1 MILMSRMEFYSRIIG
16 LLSHPHGKKIFSK
29 NYIWVTVGLKKA
41 KEMQEWQYFGQ
52 AWLKILMR
60 SFLAMKNAWNIR
72 ANNPRNPCKL
82 AMSLY
87 YPGRQLLEIFQNPKI
102 KIILW
107 SLIII
112 QSTLRHSNSRVKQ
125 VKMLFRVLWN
135 LFEAWIPPNTR
146 GWQHA
151 LQLQRNP

>member
-1 MILMSRMEFYSRIIG
+1 MYEMIFMSQMEFYSRIIG

-41 KEMQEWQYFGQ
+41 KP
-52 AWLKILMR
+52 WLKILMR
-60 SFLAMKNAWNIR
+60 WFPAVKNAWNIR

-125 VKMLFRVLWN
+125 VKMLFLWN
-135 LFEAWIPPNTR
+135 LFEAWIPPNTS

-151 LQLQRNP
+151 LQLQRDA